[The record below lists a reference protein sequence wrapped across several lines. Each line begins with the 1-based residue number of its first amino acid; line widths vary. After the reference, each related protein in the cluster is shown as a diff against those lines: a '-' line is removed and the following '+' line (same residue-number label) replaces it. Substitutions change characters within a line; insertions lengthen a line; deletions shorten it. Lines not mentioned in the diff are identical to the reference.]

1 MAEIVNSLFGLDRLG
16 IEQQIR
22 QEQDAVAR
30 SLAQGGVMPSRNYA
44 GALIGQRLGS
54 ALAKGL
60 FGVEDPR
67 LAKASKLEAA
77 MQQVNSS
84 LTEEDRAN
92 PANVYFKLSQ
102 TLAQDPDLQNE
113 AMMAQQKAQELGVQF
128 ETRQADIASKR
139 ATAMKAEQDALLK
152 QQDYLREEQGRA
164 ALLKAA
170 ETKGSPLTT
179 EETIQVLSAYLPP
192 EKLVPLLQTSQDK
205 AAYRDVMKAQMQ
217 QAHEDRLA
225 RIDMI
230 ADQKE
235 RDRQAQLERLAYQ
248 RETQALIKSIGAAN
262 KPLSGREA
270 RYADNVAI
278 GANEAIGGIN
288 TIVNLP
294 KNVTGGFWGAGL
306 PKMQA
311 GTGLFEAPIGALKNE
326 LTPEVVQRYN
336 AEISNIGKNFSV
348 MRNGGL
354 ASTNDDVNKF
364 EQQYR
369 INQGDKPLT
378 ALTKLAQMRQF
389 FERVAEIKIKSK
401 ATPPEQVENW
411 NLWLQQVQ
419 ESIPL
424 TVNDINAIAN
434 SKNKQQTFK
443 EALTSLKV
451 SKNKTIPQ
459 GAIDKLRAD
468 PTLAKDFDAKYG
480 AGASKNILG
489 E

>member
-179 EETIQVLSAYLPP
+179 EETLQVLSAYLPP
-192 EKLVPLLQTSQDK
+192 EKLIPLLQTSQDK
-205 AAYRDVMKAQMQ
+205 AAYRDVWEKITQMQINAGIEKAKESGATQIQLKQMEIDGKKQIEQIKALLNPKESGSKVSVYERGYANQFVTSANELVPASQNLNILTNGGTSPVTAGVFTGLKGGGFLSATGSALGNTITPTDSQQYESIMLPVIQNIGTLQNAGRRTTIAQLDNLRNALIAKPGQSYVAQLQKMGELRQIVEAASEAALVNPALSDEQKAQVQASVGKLQ
-217 QAHEDRLA
+217 QFIPFTGTDVS
-225 RIDMI
+225 
-230 ADQKE
+230 KF
-235 RDRQAQLERLAYQ
+235 
-248 RETQALIKSIGAAN
+248 SV
-262 KPLSGREA
+262 
-270 RYADNVAI
+270 YAKKNPNVQFKDWLK
-278 GANEAIGGIN
+278 
-288 TIVNLP
+288 VN
-294 KNVTGGFWGAGL
+294 GS
-306 PKMQA
+306 QA
-311 GTGLFEAPIGALKNE
+311 GKDIGRTVVRSGKVTTGPNAGK
-326 LTPEVVQRYN
+326 TVVEYSDGTREY
-336 AEISNIGKNFSV
+336 K
-348 MRNGGL
+348 
-354 ASTNDDVNKF
+354 
-364 EQQYR
+364 
-369 INQGDKPLT
+369 
-378 ALTKLAQMRQF
+378 
-389 FERVAEIKIKSK
+389 
-401 ATPPEQVENW
+401 
-411 NLWLQQVQ
+411 
-419 ESIPL
+419 
-424 TVNDINAIAN
+424 
-434 SKNKQQTFK
+434 
-443 EALTSLKV
+443 
-451 SKNKTIPQ
+451 
-459 GAIDKLRAD
+459 
-468 PTLAKDFDAKYG
+468 
-480 AGASKNILG
+480 
-489 E
+489 